1 MRPGDI
7 IAERFEIERP
17 VASGGMGQVYRAR
30 DRLSGACVAVKVLS
44 FATAGG
50 PARFAREAQALAAL
64 RHPGIV
70 RYVAHGLTAAD
81 EPYLAMEWLS
91 GETLLVRLAGQGLTP
106 DETITLATRV
116 AGALGAVHRRGLV
129 HRDLKP
135 ANLLLSG
142 DSVEG
147 VKIIDFG
154 IARLADGGQRL
165 TVPGSTLGTPGYIAP
180 EQIRGA
186 DGVDARADVFALGCV
201 LFRCL
206 TGRGAFTGDDQL
218 SILLKV
224 LLDEPPRIR
233 ELRPGLP
240 RALDDL
246 VSRML
251 AKSPDERPRDGDAV
265 ALELGALG
273 ELRSGVRSTIP
284 PATPTELTTAERRV
298 ICLVLTRDSPGDM
311 GATLSPGEDAAREE
325 ELREAA
331 ARHQGRIEI
340 LADRSLLVVLTSA
353 GAATDLA
360 ARAARCALSIGVLI
374 EGAPIA
380 IVTGRAVLASH
391 LPVGEL
397 IDRAVR
403 LLAARPQPRF
413 ASIRLDEVTA
423 GLLGAQFNVGADDG
437 GALLWGERDALSEA
451 RTLLGIPT
459 ACVGREGELAIL
471 DDAFT
476 RCVEDA
482 VASVVLVTAPAGVG
496 KSRLGHEFLRSLR
509 GRAEPLEIWIGR
521 GEPVSAGSPFSL
533 LDQALRRAVG
543 LLAGEPLRVRQEK
556 LRARVARHLGSDA
569 SRVAEFLGELC
580 GAPFSD
586 EESVQLRAA
595 RRDPM
600 LMGDQMRRAFEDF
613 LRAECEAQP
622 VLLVLEDL
630 HWGDL
635 PTVKFVDAALR
646 NLKDQ
651 PLMIL
656 ALARP
661 EVHELFPKLWAGRG
675 LSEVHLTPLN
685 RKASERLARDVLGSA
700 VSSEAIRGLVERAD
714 GNAFYLEE
722 LIRAAAA
729 GNEATL
735 PETIL
740 SMVQARLEGLDPE
753 GRRVLRAA
761 SVFGRTFWRG
771 GVSVLVGGALV
782 DGWLTALADQEV
794 ISPVPG
800 AKFPGELEFGF
811 RHALMRE
818 AAYGMLTGVD
828 RSVGHRLAGEWLEQA
843 GEGDAMVLGEHFERG
858 EQPERAAAWY
868 RRAAEHAFEG
878 NDLEATIAR
887 ADRSMACGASGDEL
901 GELLLLQAKAHF
913 WRGENHAATR
923 CGLAAMRELRQ
934 GSARF
939 CEAAAEVV
947 RASARVGDIQHLLE
961 SSEALLGLPSN
972 LGSSVAEAEGREED
986 ASLAIAL
993 STAAKMH
1000 LISGTEPALA
1010 EALLSRAEEVAR
1022 KAGDEP
1028 AVIGQVQAALSKKA
1042 LIEGDVI
1049 GYLERLEAARAS
1061 FERAGDLREACV
1073 QALNVGYAYMQLGTY
1088 GQAERVLREALL
1100 EAERLSLSNARTT
1113 GKHNLGLALARQG
1126 KLEEARAVE
1135 EEAIAL
1141 ARTHANRR
1149 MESAARIYLAFI
1161 LTLTGDHER
1170 AAAEARAVADDP
1182 TAVRSMRAY
1191 AQATL
1196 AEVHQAEGR
1205 PREAL
1210 AAAQKAM
1217 AMLVSLGG
1225 IEEGESLIRL
1235 MYAEALD
1242 AALERDAARA
1252 ALTEARDRLLARA
1265 ARIADPE
1272 LRQSFLERV
1281 PENARTLAR
1290 ARAWLDPELAG

>member
-1 MRPGDI
+1 MRSGEV
-7 IAERFEIERP
+7 IAERFEIEHA

-30 DRLSGACVAVKVLS
+30 DRLSGALVAVKVLS

-50 PARFAREAQALAAL
+50 PARFAREAQALAAI

-70 RYVAHGLTAAD
+70 RYVAHGLTAAA

-91 GETLLVRLAGQGLTP
+91 GETLLVRLAGPGLTAT
-106 DETITLATRV
+106 ESVALAIRV
-116 AGALGAVHRRGLV
+116 ASALGAVHRRGLV

-142 DSVEG
+142 DEVEG
-147 VKIIDFG
+147 VKLIDFG
-154 IARLADGGQRL
+154 IARLPDGGQRL
-165 TVPGSTLGTPGYIAP
+165 TMPGTTLGTPGYIAP

-186 DGVDARADVFALGCV
+186 DEVDSRADVFALGCV

-233 ELRPGLP
+233 ELRPGLS
-240 RALDDL
+240 RGLDDL

-251 AKSPDERPRDGDAV
+251 AKFPDERPRDGDAV
-265 ALELGALG
+265 ALELAALG
-273 ELRSGVRSTIP
+273 EIQAGTRSTIP
-284 PATPTELTTAERRV
+284 PATPTELTKVERRV
-298 ICLVLTRDSPGDM
+298 ICLVLTRDSPGDV
-311 GATLSPGEDAAREE
+311 GATLSPSEDSAREE
-325 ELREAA
+325 ALRSAA

-360 ARAARCALSIGVLI
+360 ARAARCALSIGALI
-374 EGAPIA
+374 EGAPVA
-380 IVTGRAVLASH
+380 IVTGRAVLAPH

-403 LLAARPQPRF
+403 LLAAKPPLRS
-413 ASIRLDEVTA
+413 ALLRLDEVTA
-423 GLLGAQFNVGADDG
+423 GLLGGQFHVGADDIG
-437 GALLWGERDALSEA
+437 PVLWGERDALSEV
-451 RTLLGIPT
+451 RTLLGMPT
-459 ACVGREGELAIL
+459 ACVGRERELAIL
-471 DDAFT
+471 DDSFT

-496 KSRLGHEFLRSLR
+496 KSRLGHELLQSLRSR
-509 GRAEPLEIWIGR
+509 PEPPEIWIGR
-521 GEPVSAGSPFSL
+521 GDPVSAGSPFSL
-533 LDQALRRAVG
+533 LGQALRRTAG
-543 LLAGEPLRVRQEK
+543 LLAGEPLPVRQEK
-556 LRARVARHLGSDA
+556 LRARVARHLGGA
-569 SRVAEFLGELC
+569 SARVADFLGELC
-580 GAPFSD
+580 GAPFGD

-613 LRAECEAQP
+613 LRAECEAKP
-622 VLLVLEDL
+622 VVLVLEDL

-700 VSSEAIRGLVERAD
+700 VSSDAIRGLVERAD

-722 LIRAAAA
+722 LIRAAAG

-740 SMVQARLEGLDPE
+740 SMVQARLEALDPE
-753 GRRVLRAA
+753 ARRVLRAA

-771 GVSVLVGGALV
+771 GVSELVGGASV

-794 ISPVPG
+794 ISPIPE

-818 AAYGMLTGVD
+818 AAYGMLTVAD
-828 RSVGHRLAGEWLEQA
+828 RSVGHRLAGEWLERT

-868 RRAAEHAFEG
+868 QRAAEHAFEG
-878 NDLEATIAR
+878 NDLEAAIAR
-887 ADRSMACGASGDEL
+887 AERSMACGASDEML
-901 GELLLLQAKAHF
+901 GRLRLLQAKAHY
-913 WRGENHAATR
+913 WRGENHDTMR
-923 CGLAAMRELRQ
+923 CGLSAMRALGR
-934 GSARF
+934 GSAPF

-947 RASARVGDIQHLLE
+947 RSSARIGDLEHLRE
-961 SSEALLGLPSN
+961 SSEALLDLTIGAGPPFTST
-972 LGSSVAEAEGREED
+972 EGREEA

-993 STAAKMH
+993 STSARMH
-1000 LISGTEPALA
+1000 LISGTEPARA
-1010 EALLSRAEEVAR
+1010 EALLSRAEKVAR
-1022 KAGDEP
+1022 TIDDDP
-1028 AVIGQVQAALSKKA
+1028 AVIGQVQVARSKMSQIA
-1042 LIEGDVI
+1042 GDVS
-1049 GYLERLEAARAS
+1049 GYLELMEAARAS
-1061 FERAGDLREACV
+1061 FERAGNLREACV
-1073 QALNVGYAYMQLGTY
+1073 QALNVGYAYMQLGAY
-1088 GQAERVLREALL
+1088 NEAERVLREALL
-1100 EAERLSLSNARTT
+1100 EAERLSLSSARSS

-1126 KLEEARAVE
+1126 KLEEGRAVE
-1135 EEAIAL
+1135 EEAVGL

-1149 MESAARIYLAFI
+1149 LEFASRIYLAFI
-1161 LTLTGDHER
+1161 LTLAGDPYR
-1170 AAAEARAVADDP
+1170 AAEEARAVADEP
-1182 TAVRSMRAY
+1182 TVMRSMQAY
-1191 AQATL
+1191 ALAAL
-1196 AEVHQAEGR
+1196 AEAYGAEGR
-1205 PREAL
+1205 TQEAL
-1210 AAAQKAM
+1210 SAAQEAI
-1217 AMLVSLGG
+1217 ALLVSLGG
-1225 IEEGESLIRL
+1225 IEEGETLIRL
-1235 MYAEALD
+1235 TYAEALD
-1242 AALERDAARA
+1242 AALARDASRL
-1252 ALTEARDRLLARA
+1252 ALKEARDRLLTRA
-1265 ARIADPE
+1265 AKIADPA

-1290 ARAWLDPELAG
+1290 AREWLEH